1 MQTVGLIGLGIMG
14 KPMAFHLLKNGFP
27 LLCNDLNEAAVKEV
41 AAAGATAATLA
52 QIGETCDVVI
62 TILPNGAIV
71 QQVLF
76 GENGVAAK
84 LRPGSLV
91 IDMSSVTPLEARECA
106 ARFSAQGV
114 DFLDAPVSGGEAGAR
129 DGTLVFMVGGT
140 QQVFN
145 RATPYFNALGK
156 NATLI
161 GESGTGCVA
170 KLANQVIVNMGIA
183 AVSEALVLAVK
194 AGADPEKVY
203 QAIRGGLAGSA
214 VLDAK
219 APRMIQRD
227 FVPGGKL
234 SINRKDIGNVMA
246 TARALDVPMPLTSEL
261 FEIMQALKVQGHM
274 DDDHGGIVQYF
285 EGLAGVTVAKK
296 QP

>member
-1 MQTVGLIGLGIMG
+1 MG